1 MKKNVRRK
9 KKKNKLR
16 SYGLV
21 ILPDKTKI
29 IFSYLNLR
37 YLTKKKQ
44 YLYLT
49 NNRKK
54 TAHFLNRLLI
64 YS

>member
-37 YLTKKKQ
+37 YLTKK
-44 YLYLT
+44 
-49 NNRKK
+49 NN
-54 TAHFLNRLLI
+54 I
-64 YS
+64 YI